1 VVLESEEIIAKG
13 AVGEPAARAPVC
25 MIVEDEAAIALA
37 LEDEFRD
44 AGYDVS
50 GPFATCAAALIK
62 LGRDRPDVA
71 ILDTVLKD
79 GSCLELASALKRRG
93 VPFVI
98 FSGWEEMHQN
108 APELA
113 GAPWIVKP
121 AEFATVRQAIERL
134 AAGRDGAGGARN
146 EAAPPPMPVI

>member
-1 VVLESEEIIAKG
+1 LEFDETIPMRGIG
-13 AVGEPAARAPVC
+13 ARAARLPVC
-25 MIVEDEAAIALA
+25 MIVEDKAAIALA
-37 LEDEFRD
+37 LEDEFRE

-50 GPFATCAAALIK
+50 GPFATCGAALIK
-62 LGRDRPDVA
+62 LRRDRPDVA

-79 GSCLELASALKRRG
+79 GSCLELARALRLRG
-93 VPFVI
+93 VPFVV

-121 AEFATVRQAIERL
+121 AEFETVRRAVEGL
-134 AAGRDGAGGARN
+134 AGRYG
-146 EAAPPPMPVI
+146 AAPPATPVV